1 MDFLTR
7 LQAGFGCSLRGLAKM
22 LGVTPQRLLTYRD
35 KGEQYK
41 DFMRMVVRARQISGQ
56 SWGQFG
62 KALDDEFK
70 D

>member
-1 MDFLTR
+1 MQFLTR
-7 LQAGFGCSLRGLAKM
+7 LQEGFGCSLRGLAKM

-35 KGEQYK
+35 RGEQYK
-41 DFMRMVVRARQISGQ
+41 EFMRMVCSARRLSGQ